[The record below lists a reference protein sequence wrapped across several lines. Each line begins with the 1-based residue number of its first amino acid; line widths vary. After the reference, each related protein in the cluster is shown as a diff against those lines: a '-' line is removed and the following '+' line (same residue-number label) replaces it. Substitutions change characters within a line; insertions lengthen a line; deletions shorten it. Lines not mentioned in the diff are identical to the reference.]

1 MTNKRKRPTKEAR
14 ALRAA
19 AKDLMALAA
28 TCLPPTAWEQQQQKL
43 AAQRSLAHRLI
54 DIGYIALAKELHPDT
69 PHGDSTSMA
78 RLNRV
83 RDKLKHS
90 I

>member
-1 MTNKRKRPTKEAR
+1 MKRNRPTKEAR

-19 AKDLMALAA
+19 AKNLMAIAA
-28 TCLPPTAWEQQQQKL
+28 TCLPPTAWEQQQEKL
-43 AAQRSLAHRLI
+43 AAQRSLAYRLI

-69 PHGDSTSMA
+69 PHGDRNAMV
-78 RLNRV
+78 RLNSV